1 MLVVTPSDWGNI
13 VRDRRRDQGLSQ
25 AQLAEEIGMSRQWI
39 VRFENG
45 YASTA
50 TLELLVRMT
59 EVLELDVELN
69 PS

>member
-50 TLELLVRMT
+50 TLELLVRMAD
-59 EVLELDVELN
+59 VLELDVELN